1 MKIYN
6 DIKDWSVGWIFFS
19 KTRELLGKSFKEKI
33 DWVKILI
40 KGDSDLQ
47 MLNKI
52 ENKVQFWNYLISIR
66 QLRLSRD
73 SEGMRKSKWEKKKK
87 KMKENNKRLETRSW
101 CYAGNPTVSGK
112 SIFVLFVCQM
122 INQIWYDFV
131 STRNA
136 RQDFRFFSFRSIFI
150 WKNRRWTFFPFFFT
164 SYLSMIERAAF
175 EITKMLNLC

>member
-1 MKIYN
+1 MISKWKFIM
-6 DIKDWSVGWIFFS
+6 ILRIGWIFFS

-73 SEGMRKSKWEKKKK
+73 SEGMRKSKWEKKKE
-87 KMKENNKRLETRSW
+87 EN
-101 CYAGNPTVSGK
+101 
-112 SIFVLFVCQM
+112 
-122 INQIWYDFV
+122 
-131 STRNA
+131 
-136 RQDFRFFSFRSIFI
+136 
-150 WKNRRWTFFPFFFT
+150 
-164 SYLSMIERAAF
+164 ER
-175 EITKMLNLC
+175 K